1 VRALVPSM
9 LAPLEVGPS
18 IDVAFY
24 DDVTSL
30 GDVSEVE
37 FLVPPY
43 MGDPRDLGILRTMP
57 RLSVVQ
63 LLTAGYDGAL
73 PWIPGGVTL
82 CNAEGVHDASTSE
95 LAVGLILASLRGI
108 DDAARA
114 MTTGAWDH
122 GSRVSL
128 ADRRVLIVGSGGVG
142 RAIRD
147 RLVPFDVS
155 IRMVARSAREGISG
169 PEELPDLLTQSDI
182 VVIAVPLDDS
192 SRRLVDADFLAQM
205 ADGSLLVNVSRG
217 AVADTEA
224 MLNEVSRLRFALDV
238 TDPEPLPSDHPLWSS
253 PNVLITPHV
262 GGDTSAFLPRAR
274 RLVEE
279 QLARWRGGRPLK
291 AVVRR

>member
-1 VRALVPSM
+1 M